1 MMKLLLPFIAAFTF
15 VQQDD
20 SNSEKVLKQM
30 YDCYSGKWYHTFT
43 FVQKTENFKN
53 DSLVKTSTWYEAI
66 MFPDKFRI
74 DFGDLKDGNAVIYA
88 GDSAYSFRGSI
99 LKSTTADNNDLTF
112 LLGGLYFYP
121 FDKVIDEV
129 KTLHY
134 DLTKFHTDTWYK
146 KPVYVIGAN
155 TNDEKVNQLWIDKEK
170 MVLVRFIKYDD
181 NRKEEGILEGQ
192 QKFAGGWSE
201 TKATFYINDKLIQKE
216 YYRECTANGNVD
228 PKIFQPSEFGKVHW
242 YKESVK

>member
-1 MMKLLLPFIAAFTF
+1 MMKLLFPFIVALTF
-15 VQQDD
+15 IQQDD
-20 SNSEKVLKQM
+20 TNSEKVLKQM
-30 YDCYSGKWYHTFT
+30 YDRYSGKWYHTFT

-74 DFGDLKDGNAVIYA
+74 DFGDLKNGDAVIFSN
-88 GDSAYSFRGSI
+88 DSAYDFRGGA

-112 LLGGLYFYP
+112 LLGGLYFYS
-121 FDKVIDEV
+121 FDKAIAQV
-129 KTLHY
+129 KALHY
-134 DLTKFHTDTWYK
+134 DLNKFHTGTWNNR
-146 KPVYVIGAN
+146 PVYVIGAS

-170 MVLVRFIKYDD
+170 LVIVRFIKYDD
-181 NRKEEGILEGQ
+181 KRKEEGILEDQ

-201 TKATFYINDKLIQKE
+201 TKATFYINDKLVQKE
-216 YYRECTANGNVD
+216 YYRECNANGNLG

-242 YKESVK
+242 YKESKK